1 MSYHCPRDAAPL
13 TSSNLDRHHEEWIAV
28 KNCKHRTGGYL
39 LLLGLTIAVFIGCGG
54 GAGTGTKSVTG
65 GAAQLAV
72 SPSSM
77 NFGSV
82 LVGGSKA
89 LPGTL
94 TATNASVTVSSAA
107 WSGQGYSVS
116 GISFPIVLP
125 AGQGISFTVT
135 FAPQATGNS
144 PGSIN
149 FVSSASDSPRSQ
161 VLSGNGTQL
170 STHSVNLSWDPSAS
184 QVMGYNVYRGI
195 KNGGP
200 YSRLTSTPQPSTS
213 YDDVTV
219 QSGLTYF
226 YVTTAVDSDWKESSY
241 SNQTAAAIP

>member
-1 MSYHCPRDAAPL
+1 LSYHCLGDDAPL
-13 TSSNLDRHHEEWIAV
+13 NSSHLDRYHEEWIAV
-28 KNCKHRTGGYL
+28 NNCKHRAGGYL
-39 LLLGLTIAVFIGCGG
+39 LLLGLTISLFVGCGG
-54 GAGTGTKSVTG
+54 GTGTTTKSATG
-65 GAAQLAV
+65 GSAQLAV

-82 LVGGSKA
+82 LVGESKA

-107 WSGQGYSVS
+107 WSGEGYSVS
-116 GISFPIVLP
+116 GISFPVVLP
-125 AGQGISFTVT
+125 AGQPIPFTVT
-135 FAPQATGNS
+135 FAPQTAGNS

-149 FVSSASDSPRSQ
+149 FVSSASNSPGSQ

-170 STHSVNLSWDPSAS
+170 STHSVNLWWDPSTS
-184 QVMGYNVYRGI
+184 QVMGYNVYRGT

-226 YVTTAVDSDWKESSY
+226 YVTTAVDADWKESSY